1 MSTLERR
8 LGELR
13 LRFVERAARDRVKL
27 QEALEGGDLEEVEQ
41 LCHRLAGLAGTFGFT
56 AAGDAASALEAAVQ
70 EGAADA
76 ALVRQLFDQLDAVG
90 Q

>member
-13 LRFVERAARDRVKL
+13 ARFVERAARDRVKL
-27 QEALEGGDLEEVEQ
+27 RDALERGDLEEVEQ
-41 LCHRLAGLAGTFGFT
+41 LCHRLAGLAGTFGFA

-70 EGAADA
+70 DGSPDA
-76 ALVRQLFDQLDAVG
+76 ALVRQLYDQLDAVG